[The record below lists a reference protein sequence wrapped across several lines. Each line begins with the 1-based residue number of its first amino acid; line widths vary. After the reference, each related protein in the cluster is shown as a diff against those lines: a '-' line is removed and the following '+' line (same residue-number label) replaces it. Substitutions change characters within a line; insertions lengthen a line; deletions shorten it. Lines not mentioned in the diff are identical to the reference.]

1 MENASK
7 ALLMT
12 GGILIG
18 IIILSLGVYLFSN
31 SSRLNAQYQQQQQMQ
46 EIEQINSQFAVY
58 PGEEDITIHDIVT
71 VVNLAKEQNESDP
84 TEPITVRM
92 TKPNLDLTNMNIND
106 IIPQYIDANFICK
119 SIIYRENNGKIQEI
133 IFEQKT

>member
-18 IIILSLGVYLFSN
+18 IIILSLGVYLFSS
-31 SSRLNAQYQQQQQMQ
+31 SSRLSIQYQEQQQMQ

-71 VVNLAKEQNESDP
+71 IVNLAKEQNEIDP
-84 TEPITVRM
+84 TEPIKIRM
-92 TKPNLDLTNMNIND
+92 TKPNLDLTNMNINE
-106 IIPQYIDANFICK
+106 IIPQYIDSSFICK
-119 SIIYRENNGKIQEI
+119 NITYRENNGKIKEI
-133 IFEQKT
+133 VFEQKT